1 MQAKHG
7 IQGPETYEPPP
18 SPLQCSD
25 LSSNES
31 SNESLHEQ
39 APRPFPSDSVP
50 SHPPSREG
58 SPGANHDIDIDIP
71 IFDSDHIPPGSYV
84 EGLTRNSP
92 PRDDALDEHIPPHVP
107 RPDPPGVTEGVTRV
121 YHTKLNGQIC
131 DEDGNDI
138 PSDTLAPPRN
148 SNQGPN
154 DWTPY
159 IADFLYRRNQMSA
172 GDINCLL
179 TLWAASLSAH
189 NGKPP
194 FANTAQMYSA
204 IDSTPLGNT
213 PWQSFSLQYNGIRS
227 EGNIVSWQEAD
238 YDVWFRNPRTLVHGI
253 LSNPD
258 FKSDFDLAPLQERTP
273 DGTHRFCDF
282 MSGNWA
288 WRQATIIAED
298 PETHGSVFCPIIL
311 GSDKTTVSVATG
323 HNKYWPIYLS
333 IGNIHNNIRRA
344 HRNGVVLL
352 GFFAIPKTT
361 HEFRDDP
368 KFRRFRRQLLHSS
381 LAKILEP
388 LRPGMTT
395 PEVVRFPD
403 DHFRKVIYGLGPYI
417 ADYPEQALLACVV
430 QGWCARCTAPANDL
444 DFGQQILEQTLQKPV
459 PRSQAHTEIL
469 VEEFEL
475 GVLWDEY
482 GLVGDIVPFTHYFPR
497 ADINELLSPDLL
509 HQLIKGAFK
518 DHLVTWVNEYIE
530 AKYPASQAQKIL
542 DDIDWRIALA
552 PPFAGLR
559 HFPEGRNFKQWTG
572 DDSKALMKVY
582 LPAIQGHI
590 PDEMVQAMCAF
601 LEFCYIARRDIHDTR
616 SLGALDDALKRFHR
630 HREIFWEV
638 GVRIKGFNLPRQHSL
653 VHYTKLIRAYGA
665 PNGLCSSITESK
677 HIKAVKEPWRRSNQF
692 DVLSQMLL
700 TNQRLDKLA
709 AARAHAYYRFW
720 AKYLV
725 RFPIKYCLNPLDL
738 LVNRTSL
745 LGNGAGSGNGNIKED
760 EDNDDADIAGPTVE
774 AHVDLSK
781 VPLRKVYPDD
791 IAAELAQPDFPRLIR
806 KFIYDQEHL
815 DSTSDSD
822 IMSISSTA
830 HPTFYRKIT
839 VYPSAI
845 ATFQAPSNISGT
857 GGMRCE
863 RIRAVTSWR
872 KGAGR
877 YDTVFVNADSA
888 VEGMRGLYV
897 ARVRLFFSFS
907 FEGVHYPCAL
917 VNWFSCKDDSPD
929 DSTGMWIVE
938 PYARG
943 GDPSSNIIHL
953 DTILRAAHLLPVF
966 GSERVSRTLSCT
978 DTLDTFSSFYVNKYT
993 SHLELEAAAGL

>member
-1 MQAKHG
+1 
-7 IQGPETYEPPP
+7 
-18 SPLQCSD
+18 
-25 LSSNES
+25 
-31 SNESLHEQ
+31 
-39 APRPFPSDSVP
+39 
-50 SHPPSREG
+50 
-58 SPGANHDIDIDIP
+58 
-71 IFDSDHIPPGSYV
+71 
-84 EGLTRNSP
+84 
-92 PRDDALDEHIPPHVP
+92 
-107 RPDPPGVTEGVTRV
+107 
-121 YHTKLNGQIC
+121 GQIC

-148 SNQGPN
+148 SDQGPN

-159 IADFLYRRNQMSA
+159 NNRLEFEVADFLYRRNQMSA

-194 FANTAQMYSA
+194 FANAAQMYSA
-204 IDSTPLGNT
+204 IDSTPLGDT
-213 PWQSFSLQYNGIRS
+213 PWQSFSLKYNGIRP
-227 EGNIVSWQEAD
+227 EGNIVSWMEAD
-238 YDVWFRNPRTLVHGI
+238 YDVWFRNPRALVHGI

-323 HNKYWPIYLS
+323 HNEYWPIYLS

-361 HEFRDDP
+361 HEFREDP
-368 KFRRFRRQLLHSS
+368 DFRKFRRQLLHSS
-381 LAKILEP
+381 IAKILEP

-395 PEVVRFPD
+395 PEVVRFLD
-403 DHFRKVIYGLGPYI
+403 DHFRRVIYGLGPYI

-444 DFGQQILEQTLQKPV
+444 DSGQQTLEPTQRKPV
-459 PRSQAHTEIL
+459 QRSQAHTEIL

-518 DHLVTWVNEYIE
+518 DHLVTWVNDYIK

-542 DDIDWRIALA
+542 DDIDRRIALA
-552 PPFAGLR
+552 LPFAGLR
-559 HFPEGRNFKQWTG
+559 RFPEGRNFKQWTG

-590 PDEMVQAMCAF
+590 PDEMVQAMRAF

-616 SLGALDDALKRFHR
+616 SLGALDNALKRFHR
-630 HREIFWEV
+630 HREIFREV

-677 HIKAVKEPWRRSNQF
+677 HIKAVKEPWRRSNRF
-692 DVLSQMLL
+692 DALSQMLL

-709 AARAHAYYRFW
+709 AARVDFTNRRML
-720 AKYLV
+720 KGTCILSV
-725 RFPIKYCLNPLDL
+725 LGQIL
-738 LVNRTSL
+738 L
-745 LGNGAGSGNGNIKED
+745 
-760 EDNDDADIAGPTVE
+760 E

-781 VPLRKVYPDD
+781 IPRTCCMSWYFKMYLIAFIVRKVYPDD
-791 IAAELAQPDFPRLIR
+791 IAAKLAQPDFPRLIR
-806 KFIYDQEHL
+806 KFIYDQGHL
-815 DSTSDSD
+815 DSTSD

-830 HPTFYRKIT
+830 HPTFYGKIT

-845 ATFQAPSNISGT
+845 ATFHAPSDISGT

-929 DSTGMWIVE
+929 DTTGMWIVE

-943 GDPSSNIIHL
+943 GDGESLSSDIIHL

-966 GSERVSRTLSCT
+966 GSERVSRTLSST
-978 DTLDTFSSFYVNKYT
+978 DTLDTFSNFYVNKYID
-993 SHLELEAAAGL
+993 HHAFEIAF

>member
-7 IQGPETYEPPP
+7 IQGPKTDEPPP

-39 APRPFPSDSVP
+39 APCPFPSDSVP

-58 SPGANHDIDIDIP
+58 SPGANHDIDIDISV
-71 IFDSDHIPPGSYV
+71 FDSDHIPPGSYI

-92 PRDDALDEHIPPHVP
+92 PRDDLLDEHIPPHVP
-107 RPDPPGVTEGVTRV
+107 RPDPPGVTKGVTCV

-154 DWTPY
+154 DWMPY
-159 IADFLYRRNQMSA
+159 NNRLEFEVADVLYRHNQMSA
-172 GDINCLL
+172 RDINCLL

-194 FANTAQMYSA
+194 FANAAQMYSA
-204 IDSTPLGNT
+204 IDSTPLGDT

-238 YDVWFRNPRTLVHGI
+238 YNVWFRNPRTLVHGI

-258 FKSDFDLAPLQERTP
+258 FKSDFDLAPLQEHTP

-298 PETHGSVFCPIIL
+298 PETHGSVFCPMIL
-311 GSDKTTVSVATG
+311 SSDKTTVSVATG

-333 IGNIHNNIRRA
+333 IGNIHNIRQA

-352 GFFAIPKTT
+352 GFFAIPKSWLVCST
-361 HEFRDDP
+361 HEFRDNP
-368 KFRRFRRQLLHSS
+368 KICRFHHQLLHSS

-395 PEVVRFPD
+395 PEVVHFSD
-403 DHFRKVIYGLGPYI
+403 DHFRKVIYGLGPHI

-444 DFGQQILEQTLQKPV
+444 DSGQQTLQKPV
-459 PRSQAHTEIL
+459 PHSQAHTEIL

-482 GLVGDIVPFTHYFPR
+482 GLPFTHYFPR

-542 DDIDWRIALA
+542 NDIDQ
-552 PPFAGLR
+552 R
-559 HFPEGRNFKQWTG
+559 HFPEGQNFKQWTG

-590 PDEMVQAMCAF
+590 PDEMVLAMHAF
-601 LEFCYIARRDIHDTR
+601 LEFCYIAQRDIHDTC
-616 SLGALDDALKRFHR
+616 SLGALDNALKRFHC

-638 GVRIKGFNLPRQHSL
+638 GVHIKGFNLPRQHSL
-653 VHYTKLIRAYGA
+653 VHYTKLIHAYGA

-677 HIKAVKEPWRRSNQF
+677 HIKAVKEPWRCSNHF

-709 AARAHAYYRFW
+709 AACVDFTNRGMNTGRAW
-720 AKYLV
+720 V
-725 RFPIKYCLNPLDL
+725 NPSHEPLISDSS
-738 LVNRTSL
+738 SL
-745 LGNGAGSGNGNIKED
+745 LGNSAGSGNGNIKED
-760 EDNDDADIAGPTVE
+760 EDNDDADIASPTVE

-781 VPLRKVYPDD
+781 IPLCKVYPDD
-791 IAAELAQPDFPRLIR
+791 ITTELAQPDFPRLIQ
-806 KFIYDQEHL
+806 KFIYDQEHV
-815 DSTSDSD
+815 DSASD

-830 HPTFYRKIT
+830 HPTFYGKIT

-845 ATFQAPSNISGT
+845 ATFHAPSDISGT
-857 GGMRCE
+857 GGMHCKC
-863 RIRAVTSWR
+863 ICAVTSWR

-897 ARVRLFFSFS
+897 AHMRLFFSFS
-907 FEGVHYPCAL
+907 FEAEMSTSSRQMSVLYSTTDTCNLCPALSQCRCLGHCRPIVGVASSCHRLVVVLLAIAPPSHCPVIMVNGHWPVVVLSPLSPRPIAVAGVVMAALAGCWVTAGVH
-917 VNWFSCKDDSPD
+917 
-929 DSTGMWIVE
+929 
-938 PYARG
+938 
-943 GDPSSNIIHL
+943 
-953 DTILRAAHLLPVF
+953 AA
-966 GSERVSRTLSCT
+966 
-978 DTLDTFSSFYVNKYT
+978 
-993 SHLELEAAAGL
+993 